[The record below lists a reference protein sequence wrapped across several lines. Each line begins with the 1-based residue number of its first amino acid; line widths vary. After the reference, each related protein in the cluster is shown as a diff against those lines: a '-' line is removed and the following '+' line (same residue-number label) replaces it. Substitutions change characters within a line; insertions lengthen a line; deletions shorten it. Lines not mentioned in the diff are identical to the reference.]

1 MRLLL
6 TWSDRAVPQGPHAAR
21 GRDPSDR
28 GPVMRLLEQKESR
41 DQYDAAWVLTT
52 PEHARGAKTLA
63 ADMHVRIADVTV
75 HVLDVT
81 DPSDYAPLFAA
92 VAPLAAKIPKDAEV
106 TVVLSAGTPQAQTLW
121 VLMVKSGMLPARM
134 LQVIPP
140 AFVPRPHPKAL
151 REVTLDV
158 PGLPEIRALR
168 EEVVQLR
175 AREDARS
182 GLIGASPAMQALS
195 RRIARVAT
203 ARVPVLISGE
213 TGSGKELVARAV
225 HRASDRRDGPFLAE
239 NCGALPE
246 GTLTSE
252 LFGHERG
259 AFTGA
264 VERRKGLFELAHGGT
279 LFLDEL
285 GEMGPRV
292 QVGLLRVL
300 EEGTLRR
307 VGGEQEVKVDVRIV
321 AATHRDLTKMVK
333 DGTFREDLYYRLKGA
348 VLEVPPLRER
358 VSDLETL
365 IVTFLD
371 QIGGT
376 RPMPTRS
383 ALRALARYTWP
394 GNVRELRAEVA
405 RWVVF
410 CDERVDVED
419 LSPEIRECV
428 EAATSASSSERPHRP
443 REVRTLAEHVH
454 AVERAVIDETLARN
468 AGNLA
473 KSARELGIDRNTLK
487 RKIRGA

>member
-1 MRLLL
+1 
-6 TWSDRAVPQGPHAAR
+6 
-21 GRDPSDR
+21 
-28 GPVMRLLEQKESR
+28 MRLLEQKESR
-41 DQYDAAWVLTT
+41 GRYDAAWVLTT
-52 PEHARGAKTLA
+52 PEYARSAKTLA
-63 ADMHVRIADVTV
+63 TDMHTRIPDVTL
-75 HVLDVT
+75 HVLDVG
-81 DPSDYAPLFAA
+81 DPSDYALLFAA
-92 VAPLAAKIPKDAEV
+92 VAPLAEKIPKDAEV

-182 GLIGASPAMQALS
+182 GLIGASPAMHALS

-225 HRASDRRDGPFLAE
+225 HRASDRREGPFLAE

-307 VGGEQEVKVDVRIV
+307 VGGEQEVRVDVRIV

-348 VLEVPPLRER
+348 VLEVLPLRER
-358 VSDLETL
+358 VGDLETL

-371 QIGGT
+371 QIGGH

-383 ALRALARYTWP
+383 ALGALARYAWP

-419 LSPEIRECV
+419 LSPEIREAV
-428 EAATSASSSERPHRP
+428 QFVPSAKSMSGP
-443 REVRTLAEHVH
+443 RVGSVGALTLAEHVR
-454 AVERAVIDETLARN
+454 AVEREVIDATLARN

-487 RKIRGA
+487 RKVRGATARSRSGRSAANRTARRSPR